1 MSKYN
6 SLWAYIRRCGQDA
19 VTLTFEEIADI
30 AGVAVDH
37 SFLTYKKELTEYG
50 WKVAKISMKSQKISF
65 QKIAVLNTLVVY
77 VHGKGG
83 NAGEAEHYKPLF
95 PCCDVVGLDYQS
107 NTPWNAKTE
116 FSVAFQKLAKGYKS
130 LVLVANSIGAYF
142 SMCALP
148 QEKIEKA
155 YFISPIVD
163 MEKLIYKMMRWANV
177 SESNLESRGTV
188 PTEFGETLSWQYL
201 NYVRTN
207 SVRWNVPTKILYG
220 ENDGLT
226 DKETITAF
234 AAQHN
239 ATLTVMSGGEH
250 WFHTEEQ
257 MSFLDDW
264 IKNDV
269 K

>member
-6 SLWAYIRRCGQDA
+6 SLWAYIERCGQDA

-50 WKVAKISMKSQKISF
+50 WEVAKISMKSQKISF
-65 QKIAVLNTLVVY
+65 QKIFDCNTLVVY

-83 NAGEAEHYKPLF
+83 NAGEAERYKSLF
-95 PCCDVVGLDYQS
+95 PRCDVTGLDYQS
-107 NTPWNAKTE
+107 NTPWDAKTE
-116 FSVAFQKLAKGYKS
+116 FSKMFRDATAGYQS
-130 LVLVANSIGAYF
+130 VVLVANSIGAYF

-148 QEKIEKA
+148 QDRIEKA

-163 MEKLIYKMMRWANV
+163 MEKLISKMMCGANV
-177 SESNLESRGTV
+177 SESDLESRGTV
-188 PTEFGETLSWQYL
+188 ATEFGETLSWQYL
-201 NYVRTN
+201 NYVRAN
-207 SVRWNVPTKILYG
+207 PVRWNVPTKILYG